1 MSVVLPEN
9 IKDYEVKCNFVSC
22 IPATGSGQTPS
33 KGDSGPRMT
42 NSYGGILVEKHTI
55 IGTTAEFTIFVPFT
69 PGIANMV
76 NEQPHWANLLYPGS
90 GNSPVTA
97 PAHDSMPFSKMDP
110 NIEEKRISHSWS
122 AFRVISNQGN
132 LGLYGANWNYQT
144 NPFSTHSGDRYMGQ
158 YINPESLPAMM
169 VTYPTVEFS
178 VIGYTRDFNS
188 NYISDTDLVNELLEI
203 S

>member
-9 IKDYEVKCNFVSC
+9 IKDYEVRCNFVSC

-42 NSYGGILVEKHTI
+42 NNYGGILVEKHTI

-76 NEQPHWANLLYPGS
+76 NEQAHWADLMYA
-90 GNSPVTA
+90 VTSTNIPA
-97 PAHDSMPFSKMDP
+97 PPHDSMPFSKMDP

-122 AFRVISNQGN
+122 AFRVISNQGS

-144 NPFSTHSGDRYMGQ
+144 NPNSTHSGDRFMGQ

-188 NYISDTDLVNELLEI
+188 NYISDTDLINELLEI